1 MVAPS
6 LLNQNQCAADRSEFI
21 CLWCDDR
28 CMVLPQIALP
38 AGYRWRTLTADDQR
52 IVTELDTWA
61 FPSAVA
67 HDDIDATPS
76 PLTWE
81 RAIAIEAEGF
91 DGLVALHASYPFG
104 HFPVPGTELPTAGL
118 TWVGV
123 HPQHRRRGLLTA
135 MISLHLARCAER
147 GEALSA
153 LFAAEA
159 PIYGRFG
166 YGHAADDLR
175 LNIPRGAAL
184 HDVPGAELHTVRVE
198 VATREKHGGLV
209 DRLHRAAGAAPMGV
223 NGINRPG
230 WVTRETE
237 GLQAAFWDDHP
248 AHRGGRESRR
258 IMIVELDGEPRGYV
272 TFRRTMS
279 WEPTGPRGQVSAGE
293 VVALDAAAARALW
306 GVLLDLDLT
315 TEVSPFVLPVDDA
328 ITQLLVNLRGASPR
342 TPDNVWV
349 RLVDVAGALAGRQY
363 AADVDVTLAVS
374 DSRLPANA
382 GVYRLQA
389 EAFGPA
395 SVELVDPEFEA
406 PELTLDVRALGAA
419 YLGGKSLA
427 ALAAAGLVTEHP
439 RPGQRTGVLARAST
453 AFGWPVAPGSSWVF

>member
-1 MVAPS
+1 MA
-6 LLNQNQCAADRSEFI
+6 
-21 CLWCDDR
+21 
-28 CMVLPQIALP
+28 LPRIALP
-38 AGYRWRTLTADDQR
+38 TGYRWRTLTQDDQR
-52 IVTELDTWA
+52 LVTELDTWA
-61 FPSAVA
+61 VPSGLA

-81 RAIAIEAEGF
+81 RTIGIEAEGF
-91 DGLVALHASYPFG
+91 EGLAALHSSYPFE
-104 HFPVPGTELPTAGL
+104 HFPVPGAELPTAGL

-123 HPQHRRRGLLTA
+123 HPQHRRRRLLTA
-135 MISLHLARCAER
+135 MIDLHLARCAER

-175 LNIPRGAAL
+175 MSIPRRAAL
-184 HDVPGAELHTVRVE
+184 RDVPGAELHTIRVE
-198 VATREKHGGLV
+198 VATREKHGELV
-209 DRLHRAAGAAPMGV
+209 DRLHRAAGAAPAGSP
-223 NGINRPG
+223 GINRPG

-237 GLQAAFWDDHP
+237 ALQVIHWDDSP
-248 AHRGGRESRR
+248 VHRDGRESRR

-279 WEPTGPRGQVSAGE
+279 WEPSGPHGRVETGE

-306 GVLLDLDLT
+306 GRLLDLDLMG
-315 TEVSPFVLPVDDA
+315 EVAPYVLPVDDVV
-328 ITQLLVNLRGASPR
+328 TQLLVNLRAAVPR
-342 TPDNVWV
+342 IQANLWV
-349 RLVDVAGALAGRQY
+349 RLVDVAGALAGRRY
-363 AADVDVTLAVS
+363 AADVDVTLAVT
-374 DSRLPANA
+374 DSLLPANA
-382 GVYRLQA
+382 GVYRLRA

-406 PELTLDVRALGAA
+406 PELSLDVRELGAA
-419 YLGGKSLA
+419 YLGGTSLA

-439 RPGQRTGVLARAST
+439 RPGQRGGVLARASA
-453 AFGWPVAPGSSWVF
+453 AFGWPVAPGASWVF

>member
-1 MVAPS
+1 
-6 LLNQNQCAADRSEFI
+6 
-21 CLWCDDR
+21 
-28 CMVLPQIALP
+28 
-38 AGYRWRTLTADDQR
+38 
-52 IVTELDTWA
+52 
-61 FPSAVA
+61 
-67 HDDIDATPS
+67 
-76 PLTWE
+76 
-81 RAIAIEAEGF
+81 
-91 DGLVALHASYPFG
+91 
-104 HFPVPGTELPTAGL
+104 
-118 TWVGV
+118 
-123 HPQHRRRGLLTA
+123 
-135 MISLHLARCAER
+135 
-147 GEALSA
+147 
-153 LFAAEA
+153 
-159 PIYGRFG
+159 
-166 YGHAADDLR
+166 
-175 LNIPRGAAL
+175 
-184 HDVPGAELHTVRVE
+184 
-198 VATREKHGGLV
+198 
-209 DRLHRAAGAAPMGV
+209 MGV
-223 NGINRPG
+223 YGINRPG

-237 GLQAAFWDDHP
+237 ELQAAFWDDHP
-248 AHRGGRESRR
+248 AQRGGRESRR

-363 AADVDVTLAVS
+363 AADVDVTLAVT

>member
-1 MVAPS
+1 MA
-6 LLNQNQCAADRSEFI
+6 
-21 CLWCDDR
+21 
-28 CMVLPQIALP
+28 LPQTALP
-38 AGYRWRTLTADDQR
+38 DGYRWRTLTSADQR
-52 IVTELDTWA
+52 LVTELDTWA
-61 FPSAVA
+61 FPTGSA

-81 RAIAIEAEGF
+81 RAIAIEADGS
-91 DGLVALHASYPFG
+91 DGLVAMHASYPFG
-104 HFPVPGTELPTAGL
+104 HFPVPGAELPTAGL

-135 MISLHLARCAER
+135 MIDLHLARSAER
-147 GEALSA
+147 GEPLSA

-159 PIYGRFG
+159 AIYGRFG

-175 LNIPRGAAL
+175 LDIPRGAPL
-184 HDVPGAELHTVRVE
+184 RDVPGAERHTVRVE
-198 VATREKHGGLV
+198 VASRDRHGELV
-209 DRLHRAAGAAPMGV
+209 DRLHRAAGAAPTGV
-223 NGINRPG
+223 PGINRPG

-237 GLQAAFWDDHP
+237 ELQATLWDDAP
-248 AHRGGRESRR
+248 VHRGGRESRR
-258 IMIVELDGEPRGYV
+258 IIVVELDGEPRGYV

-279 WEPTGPRGQVSAGE
+279 WETTGPRGQVSAGE

-306 GVLLDLDLT
+306 GALLDLDLT
-315 TEVSPFVLPVDDA
+315 NEISPFIIPVDDVV
-328 ITQLLVNLRGASPR
+328 TQFLVNLRAAAPR

-363 AADVDVTLAVS
+363 AADVDVTLAVT

-389 EAFGPA
+389 EAFGRA
-395 SVELVDPEFEA
+395 SVERVDPEFDA
-406 PELTLDVRALGAA
+406 PELSLDVRELGAA

-439 RPGQRTGVLARAST
+439 RPGQRGGVLARAST

>member
-1 MVAPS
+1 MA
-6 LLNQNQCAADRSEFI
+6 
-21 CLWCDDR
+21 
-28 CMVLPQIALP
+28 LPQIALP
-38 AGYRWRTLTADDQR
+38 AGYRWRTLTSADQR
-52 IVTELDTWA
+52 LVTELDTWA
-61 FPSAVA
+61 FPTGNA

-81 RAIAIEAEGF
+81 RAIAIEADGS
-91 DGLVALHASYPFG
+91 DGLVAMHASYPFG
-104 HFPVPGTELPTAGL
+104 HFPVPGAELPTAGL

-135 MISLHLARCAER
+135 MIDLHLARSAER
-147 GEALSA
+147 GEPLSA

-159 PIYGRFG
+159 AIYGRFG

-175 LNIPRGAAL
+175 LDIPRGAPL
-184 HDVPGAELHTVRVE
+184 RDVPGAERHTVRVE
-198 VATREKHGGLV
+198 VASRDRHGELV
-209 DRLHRAAGAAPMGV
+209 DRLHRAAGAAPTGV
-223 NGINRPG
+223 PGINRPG

-237 GLQAAFWDDHP
+237 ELQAALWDDAP
-248 AHRGGRESRR
+248 VHRGGRESRR
-258 IMIVELDGEPRGYV
+258 IMVVELDGEPRGYV
-272 TFRRTMS
+272 TFRRTLS
-279 WEPTGPRGQVSAGE
+279 WETTGPRGQVSAGE
-293 VVALDAAAARALW
+293 VVAVDAAAARALW
-306 GVLLDLDLT
+306 GALLDLDLT
-315 TEVSPFVLPVDDA
+315 NEISPFIIPVDDVV
-328 ITQLLVNLRGASPR
+328 TQFLVNLRAAAPR

-363 AADVDVTLAVS
+363 AADVDVTLAVT

-389 EAFGPA
+389 EAFGRA
-395 SVELVDPEFEA
+395 SVERVDPEFDA
-406 PELTLDVRALGAA
+406 PELSLDVRELGAA

-439 RPGQRTGVLARAST
+439 RPGQRGGVLARAST

>member
-1 MVAPS
+1 MAS
-6 LLNQNQCAADRSEFI
+6 
-21 CLWCDDR
+21 
-28 CMVLPQIALP
+28 PQTALP
-38 AGYRWRTLTADDQR
+38 AGYRWRTLTQDDQAL
-52 IVTELDTWA
+52 VTELDTWA
-61 FPSAVA
+61 FPSGLA
-67 HDDIDATPS
+67 HDDLNAAPS
-76 PLTWE
+76 PLSWE
-81 RAIAIEAEGF
+81 RAVAIEADGVE
-91 DGLVALHASYPFG
+91 GLVALHASYPFA
-104 HFPVPGTELPTAGL
+104 HFPVPGAELPTAGL

-135 MISLHLARCAER
+135 MIDLHLARSVER

-175 LNIPRGAAL
+175 LTIPRGAAL
-184 HDVPGAELHTVRVE
+184 RDVPGAERHTIRVE
-198 VATREKHGGLV
+198 VATREKHGELV
-209 DRLHRAAGAAPMGV
+209 DRLHRAAGAAPTGV
-223 NGINRPG
+223 PGINRPG

-237 GLQAAFWDDHP
+237 ELQAVHWDDSP
-248 AHRGGRESRR
+248 VHREGRESRR

-279 WEPTGPRGQVSAGE
+279 WEATGPRGQVGTGE

-306 GVLLDLDLT
+306 GALLDLDLT
-315 TEVSPFVLPVDDA
+315 NEVTPFVLPVDDV
-328 ITQLLVNLRGASPR
+328 ITHLLVNLRAAAPR

-349 RLVDVAGALAGRQY
+349 RVVDVAAALAGRRY
-363 AADVDVTLAVS
+363 AADIDVTLAVT
-374 DSRLPANA
+374 DTRLPANA

-395 SVELVDPEFEA
+395 SVERVDPEFDA
-406 PELTLDVRALGAA
+406 PELSLDVRELGAA

-427 ALAAAGLVTEHP
+427 ALAAAGLVTEHA
-439 RPGQRTGVLARAST
+439 RPGQRRGVLARASA
-453 AFGWPVAPGSSWVF
+453 AFGWPVAPASSWVF